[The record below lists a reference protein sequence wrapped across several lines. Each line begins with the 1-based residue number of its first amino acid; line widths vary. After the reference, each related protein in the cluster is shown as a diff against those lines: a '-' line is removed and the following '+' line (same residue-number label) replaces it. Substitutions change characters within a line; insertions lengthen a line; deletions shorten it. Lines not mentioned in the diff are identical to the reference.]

1 MRRFWSIARREY
13 LERVRSRAFII
24 GTILGPA
31 FMTALTVVP
40 GLLVAQQG
48 GSPLRIAVLDASGQ
62 LQAPVEAALS
72 ASRVA
77 GEPRFQVKG
86 RGEGSLAEAQERM
99 RQAVLQGRLD
109 GYLYLPPDALA
120 RSSAEYHGRN
130 VSNVMDL
137 SLLEGA
143 VEDAVVGF
151 RLSGE
156 GLPADKVHGLTRR
169 LDLKMIRL
177 SASGERED
185 RGASFLLSLVLIMT
199 LYASIAVWGAAL
211 MNGVIEEKTN
221 RVIEVM
227 VSSVEPSLL
236 LGGKLLGVGLA
247 GLTQFFVWVGCLAGL
262 ALLGAG
268 APLGEAAL
276 PELAPAVPVLFLVFF
291 LLGYFLYGALYVA
304 IGAAVN
310 SQHEAQSLV
319 FPVALL
325 LVAGMMFFP
334 AVLAR
339 PDSGLAIVLSL
350 MPFWTPLLMFLRV
363 TVLTPP
369 AWQIALSI
377 LLTLAAIL
385 TLTWVASRIYRVGI
399 LMYGKRATF
408 AEIFR
413 WVRTR

>member
-1 MRRFWSIARREY
+1 MGRLWPIARREY
-13 LERVRSRAFII
+13 LERVRSRAFIV
-24 GTILGPA
+24 GTLLGPA

-40 GLLVAQQG
+40 GILLTQQRA
-48 GSPLRIAVLDASGQ
+48 SPLRIAVLDASGR
-62 LQAPVEAALS
+62 LQAPVEAAL
-72 ASRVA
+72 AARRVA
-77 GEPRFQVKG
+77 GEPRFHVEI
-86 RGEGSLAEAQERM
+86 RGAGSEAEARKRL
-99 RQAVLQGRLD
+99 RQAVLEGHLD
-109 GYLYLPPDALA
+109 GYLYLPADALT
-120 RSSAEYHGRN
+120 RSAAEYHGRN

-137 SLLEGA
+137 ALLEEA
-143 VEDAVVGF
+143 VEDALVGF
-151 RLSGE
+151 RLSSA
-156 GLPADKVHGLTRR
+156 GLPPEEIGSLTQR
-169 LDLKMIRL
+169 LKLKMVRL
-177 SASGERED
+177 SVGGERED

-227 VSSVEPSLL
+227 LSSVAPSLL

-247 GLTQFFVWVGCLAGL
+247 GLTQFFVWVGCLGGL
-262 ALLGAG
+262 ATLGAA
-268 APLGEAAL
+268 APTLGNGL
-276 PELAPAVPVLFLVFF
+276 PEMPPEVPALFVVYF

-304 IGAAVN
+304 IGAAVS

-339 PDSGLAIVLSL
+339 PDSALATALSL
-350 MPFWTPLLMFLRV
+350 VPFWTPLLMFLRV

-377 LLTLAAIL
+377 LLTLATTLA
-385 TLTWVASRIYRVGI
+385 LTWAASRIYRVGI
-399 LMYGKRATF
+399 LMYGKRPSLP
-408 AEIFR
+408 EIMR
-413 WVRTR
+413 WVWTR